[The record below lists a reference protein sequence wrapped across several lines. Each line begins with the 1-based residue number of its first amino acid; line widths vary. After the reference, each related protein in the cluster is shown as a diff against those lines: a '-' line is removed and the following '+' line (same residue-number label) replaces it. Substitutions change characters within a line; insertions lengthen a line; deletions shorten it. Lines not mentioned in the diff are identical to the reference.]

1 VHRIVSPKPV
11 EVHVVCA
18 SNSLDMYLFE
28 LLHRKEFAASSV
40 LDNAMLEITIS
51 KDEWKKVWEQ
61 VQESL
66 DNLVVA

>member
-1 VHRIVSPKPV
+1 
-11 EVHVVCA
+11 
-18 SNSLDMYLFE
+18 MYLFE
-28 LLHRKEFAASSV
+28 LLRRKEFAVSSV

-66 DNLVVA
+66 DSLVVA

>member
-1 VHRIVSPKPV
+1 
-11 EVHVVCA
+11 
-18 SNSLDMYLFE
+18 
-28 LLHRKEFAASSV
+28 
-40 LDNAMLEITIS
+40 MLEITIS

>member
-1 VHRIVSPKPV
+1 
-11 EVHVVCA
+11 
-18 SNSLDMYLFE
+18 MYLFE
-28 LLHRKEFAASSV
+28 LLRRKEFAASSV

-51 KDEWKKVWEQ
+51 KDEWRKVWEQ